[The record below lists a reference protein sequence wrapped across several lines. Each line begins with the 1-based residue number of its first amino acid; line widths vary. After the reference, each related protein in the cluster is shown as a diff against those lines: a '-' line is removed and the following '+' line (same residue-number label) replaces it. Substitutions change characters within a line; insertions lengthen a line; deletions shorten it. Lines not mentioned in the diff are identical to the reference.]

1 MFAKYAKAYPAEF
14 AEINDLAQNKIKNNV
29 MDVEFKETSVATRNY
44 IAPLMGALEHQ
55 FNILGGSADLASAT
69 KVKFAKD
76 VKDGGKNI
84 KYGIREFAMA
94 AINNGIY
101 LASNLKTI
109 DATFLSFAD
118 YAKGAYRLGA
128 IMQIPSIHV
137 LTHDSYQVGGDGP
150 THQPFDQIPMLRA
163 MEGTNVIR
171 IADEYEMKLAFQ
183 AALDSNKEQTF
194 IIGCRQPIK
203 SFNVLKGETKLPAAY
218 KV

>member
-1 MFAKYAKAYPAEF
+1 M
-14 AEINDLAQNKIKNNV
+14 
-29 MDVEFKETSVATRNY
+29 S
-44 IAPLMGALEHQ
+44 ALENQ
-55 FNILGGSADLASAT
+55 FNVLAGSADLAAAT
-69 KVKFAKD
+69 KVKFNKD
-76 VKDGGKNI
+76 IKDGGKNI
-84 KYGIREFAMA
+84 KFGIREFAMV

-109 DATFLSFAD
+109 DSTFLSFAD
-118 YAKGAYRLGA
+118 YSKAAYRLGA

-183 AALDSNKEQTF
+183 HALNQKDEQTF
-194 IIGCRQPIK
+194 IIACRQNIK
-203 SFNVLKGETKLPAAY
+203 SFNVLKDAKKLPAAY
-218 KV
+218 KI